1 MSILAR
7 AVFREIVSGAL
18 LGTVLFTFVLFLQR
32 IGRLFELLVRSS
44 APVTEVAYLFVL
56 VLPPALVFTLPV
68 GALVGILIGLSRMSG
83 DGEIT
88 GMRAAGLPGRRVA
101 PPILLFGALATAAT
115 AACSLWLTPLAIRET
130 YRVLNR
136 LIAAQVTAEIQPRV
150 FEEQF
155 GPNTV
160 LWVGDVISGPRVLWR
175 NVFLADLR
183 PPEERAT
190 GTREKGEG
198 PRITLAREAIAV
210 PDVAN
215 DRIQLSMRDGSTHE
229 TGRDPGEYYSTLF
242 PRGDQTLEAPRPN
255 EVRAR
260 AWSEMDTVPLWRE
273 ARGSIDARIELHQR
287 LALPPAC
294 LLLALVGIPLGL
306 SSRKAGKSAA
316 FVLTVI
322 LALFYYT
329 GLITLIGLARQG
341 ALPVEAA
348 VWLPNVVL
356 ALAGALLVARLERPG
371 QRDLV
376 GAVKA
381 GAVCLGQRLLR
392 RWEMAPAVRSNG
404 GRPGRLPLL
413 PQILDTYILSAFLFY
428 FGLLLASFVVLT
440 QVFTFFELLSDIVRN
455 QIPMSK
461 VFTYLIFLTPKL
473 IYDSTPISVLVAVLV
488 TFGVMS
494 KHNEVTAFKA
504 SGVSLHR
511 LTAPV
516 LIASFMLSAGLFAFD
531 HYYVPGANRRQD
543 ALRNEIKGRPVQ
555 TYLRPDR
562 KWIYGQGPRIYYYKY
577 FDPGQA
583 VMAGVS
589 VYELDPAAFRLRRHI
604 SAESAQWA
612 PALRNWVF
620 YNGWTR
626 DIRGA
631 ADVNYRRFETETF
644 RELDEPPSYFLKE
657 VKQDKQMNFRELEVY
672 IRELSQSGFDTVRL
686 QVQFHKKFS
695 VPLFALI
702 MALLS
707 APFAFLTGSRGA
719 MAGVGVSFGIAVAYW
734 ALGQLFEQVGNV
746 NLLPAALAAWSPD
759 AVFALAGVYLM
770 ARMRT

>member
-1 MSILAR
+1 
-7 AVFREIVSGAL
+7 VSVSL
-18 LGTVLFTFVLFLQR
+18 
-32 IGRLFELLVRSS
+32 
-44 APVTEVAYLFVL
+44 
-56 VLPPALVFTLPV
+56 
-68 GALVGILIGLSRMSG
+68 
-83 DGEIT
+83 
-88 GMRAAGLPGRRVA
+88 
-101 PPILLFGALATAAT
+101 ILL
-115 AACSLWLTPLAIRET
+115 
-130 YRVLNR
+130 
-136 LIAAQVTAEIQPRV
+136 
-150 FEEQF
+150 
-155 GPNTV
+155 
-160 LWVGDVISGPRVLWR
+160 
-175 NVFLADLR
+175 
-183 PPEERAT
+183 
-190 GTREKGEG
+190 
-198 PRITLAREAIAV
+198 
-210 PDVAN
+210 
-215 DRIQLSMRDGSTHE
+215 
-229 TGRDPGEYYSTLF
+229 
-242 PRGDQTLEAPRPN
+242 
-255 EVRAR
+255 
-260 AWSEMDTVPLWRE
+260 
-273 ARGSIDARIELHQR
+273 
-287 LALPPAC
+287 
-294 LLLALVGIPLGL
+294 LL
-306 SSRKAGKSAA
+306 
-316 FVLTVI
+316 
-322 LALFYYT
+322 
-329 GLITLIGLARQG
+329 
-341 ALPVEAA
+341 
-348 VWLPNVVL
+348 
-356 ALAGALLVARLERPG
+356 
-371 QRDLV
+371 
-376 GAVKA
+376 
-381 GAVCLGQRLLR
+381 
-392 RWEMAPAVRSNG
+392 
-404 GRPGRLPLL
+404 
-413 PQILDTYILSAFLFY
+413 
-428 FGLLLASFVVLT
+428 
-440 QVFTFFELLSDIVRN
+440 
-455 QIPMSK
+455 
-461 VFTYLIFLTPKL
+461 FLTPKL

-511 LTAPV
+511 LAAPV
-516 LIASFMLSAGLFAFD
+516 LIASFMLSGGLFAFD

-562 KWIYGQGPRIYYYKY
+562 KWIHGQGPRIYYYKY

-583 VMAGVS
+583 VMVGVS

-631 ADVNYRRFETETF
+631 ADVNYRQFETETF
-644 RELDEPPSYFLKE
+644 RELDEPPGYFLKE

-719 MAGVGVSFGIAVAYW
+719 MAGVGVSFGVAVAYW